1 MDFQLEICFLSVIPG
16 GKSMQTRLALGG
28 IVLLTYVAILIDRS
42 SYFER
47 QIARQVLHW
56 TSFSKTCHDIK
67 EVLFLAYLEILVA

>member
-42 SYFER
+42 SYFAR
-47 QIARQVLHW
+47 QIARRMLHW
-56 TSFSKTCHDIK
+56 TSFLTTCHCIK
-67 EVLFLAYLEILVA
+67 EVFIGLP